1 MAKDEI
7 EVDESRV
14 KFIRSGAE
22 YYDYY
27 NLPNSDEG
35 SEELGVESR
44 YNGGGESFNRNGDLF
59 GSFASSK
66 GIGNAGTGTGFGGSG
81 SLERLV
87 GARSESAL
95 FRFLGRPR
103 WSPGGGS

>member
-1 MAKDEI
+1 MDSVRFVLWPRMAKDEI

-35 SEELGVESR
+35 GSTEENLGVESR
-44 YNGGGESFNRNGDLF
+44 DNGGRFSTNGGDLF
-59 GSFASSK
+59 GSFASS
-66 GIGNAGTGTGFGGSG
+66 
-81 SLERLV
+81 
-87 GARSESAL
+87 
-95 FRFLGRPR
+95 
-103 WSPGGGS
+103 